1 MNDMQ
6 ISVDSEWRDTD
17 MIWASAQIRGRWA
30 TLTWKM
36 VSIRYRQM
44 RWSATKK
51 RPYIYIYIILI
62 PCLPIVVAILV
73 GMTILFDA
81 LHKARIAILPLLG
94 KRSNNDHWKSIRLHY
109 AGRNNIELI
118 RSKQYY
124 IRWYSIWYDMFSLLL
139 RWFLSETGL
148 ESQSFDPTAALAES
162 LRLFSYH
169 FVKAFW
175 INVAQSLLTRIMQ
188 HYYTISS
195 VQMKIHKFC

>member
-17 MIWASAQIRGRWA
+17 MIWAGAQIRGRWA

-51 RPYIYIYIILI
+51 RPYIYVILI

-109 AGRNNIELI
+109 AGRNNIKLI